1 MGLLVDLAKEH
12 NFTMS
17 AVTDAYVRIETLQVF
32 PRYGFIKFTVVGYVN
47 EESGKVMKEQQIAE
61 VLALQD
67 MFYTTELLSGVDLQ
81 QLSRDEFI
89 PPPQTI
95 SEPVPIFR
103 EYYSIYMKDAEG
115 NIKPELT
122 GIEMTDMEHIFQS
135 VYAIL
140 KAEETRFVNSRD
152 VIEVQG

>member
-17 AVTDAYVRIETLQVF
+17 TVTDVYVRIETLQVF

-67 MFYTTELLSGVDLQ
+67 VFYTTELLSGVDLQ

-103 EYYSIYMKDAEG
+103 EYYSIYMKDAVG
-115 NIKPELT
+115 NVKNEFV
-122 GIEMTDMEHIFQS
+122 GIDIADMEAVFQA
-135 VYAIL
+135 VYAVL
-140 KAEETRFVNSRD
+140 KAEEPRFVNSRD
-152 VIEVQG
+152 VLEG

>member
-12 NFTMS
+12 NYTMS
-17 AVTDAYVRIETLQVF
+17 AVTDAYMRIETFQVF

-67 MFYTTELLSGVDLQ
+67 VFYTTELLSGVDLQ

-89 PPPQTI
+89 PPPQTT

-115 NIKPELT
+115 NIKDEFV
-122 GIEMTDMEHIFQS
+122 GIDLTDMEAVFQA

-140 KAEETRFVNSRD
+140 KAEEPRFINPRD
-152 VIEVQG
+152 VLEG